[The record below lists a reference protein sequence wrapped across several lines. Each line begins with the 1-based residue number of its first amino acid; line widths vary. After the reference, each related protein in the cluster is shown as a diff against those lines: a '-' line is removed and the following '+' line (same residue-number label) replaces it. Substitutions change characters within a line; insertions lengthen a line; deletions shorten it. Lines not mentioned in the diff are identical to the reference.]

1 MLTTSDALF
10 RIQVR
15 FRAAWPSVR
24 LLLCRRSRTGGRAR
38 AGAHGVGA
46 SASDTGRSKSPCRP
60 RRASYRIGSV
70 AGESVRPSAR
80 LGSRVLFFFFADG
93 EGTGQKKMRERRV
106 RDGCAAQ
113 CFACA
118 RPPTRG
124 TRGLHRAF
132 GARPTSCRPLS
143 LSLSLRR
150 DGGDVDKQGYRYRR
164 RRHGTSFYGV
174 CCCYSLACYTL
185 VTTTT
190 TTADAALQFA
200 ATCKT
205 VLLAGKKN
213 VPGTDL
219 WHVRLDGPCAVRASL
234 QVSIGWHGAATSLVV
249 VVVDVVACRPHWCTA
264 HVCSTVRDPHPR
276 PLWFRAGAAPPVP
289 RHTRDG
295 TGREEA
301 RAARAGTAAW
311 PRSKCA
317 CLVPARLDPSAH
329 AGRHPSAIP
338 LDIDGWCG
346 GRRTPQQLG
355 PLYQCVASY
364 KLRYCCVP
372 PFFCTSSD
380 SFRT

>member
-1 MLTTSDALF
+1 MLYLGSRYDFELHGRRQYGFCCVAA
-10 RIQVR
+10 REPAGGPEQVR
-15 FRAAWPSVR
+15 TASV
-24 LLLCRRSRTGGRAR
+24 RAR
-38 AGAHGVGA
+38 ATQAAPSHRVA
-46 SASDTGRSKSPCRP
+46 
-60 RRASYRIGSV
+60 RAARAIGSDPWL
-70 AGESVRPSAR
+70 ARAYGRR
-80 LGSRVLFFFFADG
+80 LGWALVSFFFFADG

-205 VLLAGKKN
+205 VLLAGKKKRARN
-213 VPGTDL
+213 
-219 WHVRLDGPCAVRASL
+219 GPVAREARRPLCCACITA

-317 CLVPARLDPSAH
+317 CLPGSIHQRMQAVTPAPCH
-329 AGRHPSAIP
+329 TTRHR
-338 LDIDGWCG
+338 WMVRCG
-346 GRRTPQQLG
+346 ARRTRKQFG
-355 PLYQCVASY
+355 PLYQCVASC

-372 PFFCTSSD
+372 PFFFLHELRQ
-380 SFRT
+380 FRT

>member
-1 MLTTSDALF
+1 MLYLGSRYDFELHGRRQYGFCCVAA
-10 RIQVR
+10 REPAGGPEQVR
-15 FRAAWPSVR
+15 TASV
-24 LLLCRRSRTGGRAR
+24 RAR
-38 AGAHGVGA
+38 ATQAAPSHRVA
-46 SASDTGRSKSPCRP
+46 
-60 RRASYRIGSV
+60 RAARAIGSDPWL
-70 AGESVRPSAR
+70 ARAYGRR
-80 LGSRVLFFFFADG
+80 LGWALVSFFFFFADG

-234 QVSIGWHGAATSLVV
+234 RRSRS
-249 VVVDVVACRPHWCTA
+249 
-264 HVCSTVRDPHPR
+264 
-276 PLWFRAGAAPPVP
+276 
-289 RHTRDG
+289 
-295 TGREEA
+295 
-301 RAARAGTAAW
+301 AGTELLLPW
-311 PRSKCA
+311 
-317 CLVPARLDPSAH
+317 
-329 AGRHPSAIP
+329 
-338 LDIDGWCG
+338 WW
-346 GRRTPQQLG
+346 
-355 PLYQCVASY
+355 
-364 KLRYCCVP
+364 
-372 PFFCTSSD
+372 
-380 SFRT
+380 

>member
-15 FRAAWPSVR
+15 FRASWPTSVR

-234 QVSIGWHGAATSLVV
+234 RRSRSAGTELLLPWWWT
-249 VVVDVVACRPHWCTA
+249 VDVVACRPHWCTA
-264 HVCSTVRDPHPR
+264 HVCSTVRDPHP
-276 PLWFRAGAAPPVP
+276 PLWFGSEPEPPRP
-289 RHTRDG
+289 CRGGTLG
-295 TGREEA
+295 TGREGSA
-301 RAARAGTAAW
+301 RGEGRHGRMAAEQMRLPG
-311 PRSKCA
+311 A
-317 CLVPARLDPSAH
+317 CPARSISACRPSPQRHTTRHRWMVRCQTH
-329 AGRHPSAIP
+329 AKTVRSTVPV
-338 LDIDGWCG
+338 
-346 GRRTPQQLG
+346 RR
-355 PLYQCVASY
+355 
-364 KLRYCCVP
+364 
-372 PFFCTSSD
+372 
-380 SFRT
+380 

>member
-1 MLTTSDALF
+1 MADVSTASAVSPLEN
-10 RIQVR
+10 R
-15 FRAAWPSVR
+15 
-24 LLLCRRSRTGGRAR
+24 R
-38 AGAHGVGA
+38 AGPSRCARRRCERERHRPLQVTVSPAPRELSDRIRGWRERTAVG
-46 SASDTGRSKSPCRP
+46 SAGLSCLSF
-60 RRASYRIGSV
+60 
-70 AGESVRPSAR
+70 
-80 LGSRVLFFFFADG
+80 LFFFADG

-234 QVSIGWHGAATSLVV
+234 RRSRS
-249 VVVDVVACRPHWCTA
+249 
-264 HVCSTVRDPHPR
+264 
-276 PLWFRAGAAPPVP
+276 
-289 RHTRDG
+289 
-295 TGREEA
+295 
-301 RAARAGTAAW
+301 AGTELLLPW
-311 PRSKCA
+311 
-317 CLVPARLDPSAH
+317 
-329 AGRHPSAIP
+329 
-338 LDIDGWCG
+338 WW
-346 GRRTPQQLG
+346 
-355 PLYQCVASY
+355 
-364 KLRYCCVP
+364 
-372 PFFCTSSD
+372 
-380 SFRT
+380 